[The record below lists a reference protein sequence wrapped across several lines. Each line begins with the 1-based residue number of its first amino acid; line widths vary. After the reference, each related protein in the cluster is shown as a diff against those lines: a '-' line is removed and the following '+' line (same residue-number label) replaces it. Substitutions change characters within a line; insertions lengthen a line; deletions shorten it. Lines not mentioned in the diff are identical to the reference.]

1 MNWLSFRSNK
11 RAARALA
18 MPARFVLG
26 QRVNVRTGNGH
37 GSNIPPYYVRGK
49 LGIVEEVCGS
59 LTHPDRAPSATPD
72 LPVQSYRLRFLAR
85 EVWPELPGASGE
97 TLAVRISEEWLE
109 A

>member
-1 MNWLSFRSNK
+1 MNWLSFGSNK
-11 RAARALA
+11 RAARASA

-37 GSNIPPYYVRGK
+37 GNNSPPYYVRGK
-49 LGIVEEVCGS
+49 LGVVEEVCAG
-59 LTHPDRAPSATPD
+59 LTHSDRAPGAGAD
-72 LPVQSYRLRFLAR
+72 LPMQSYRLRFLAR
-85 EVWPELPGASGE
+85 EVWPELPGARGE